1 MAEDLKLDKGQIVKS
16 KFTTPMALKY
26 LLIFLSI
33 AALVVGFLM
42 GLQLFESLGE
52 FKRLGVFIIIG
63 SIIAAV
69 VLIAMVKI
77 LNDLTYIKNKLEKNS
92 EQ

>member
-1 MAEDLKLDKGQIVKS
+1 MAEDLKIAKRQTVKS
-16 KFTTPMALKY
+16 KFTTPRALKF

-52 FKRLGVFIIIG
+52 FKRLGIFIIIG

-69 VLIAMVKI
+69 ILISMVKI

-92 EQ
+92 E